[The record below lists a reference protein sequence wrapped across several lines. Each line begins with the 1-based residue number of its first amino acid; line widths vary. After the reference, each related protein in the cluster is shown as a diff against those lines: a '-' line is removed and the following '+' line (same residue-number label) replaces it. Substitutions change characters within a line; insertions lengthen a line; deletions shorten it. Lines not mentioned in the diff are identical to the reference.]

1 MDPKDLLAVMYYESG
16 LNPAIQNNGKAT
28 GLIQFMPDT
37 LKGLGFQGDQHD
49 FKQTDAESQ
58 LDYVEKYVR
67 NQMRYNG
74 GPFKSATQYYVA
86 NIWPAALRKPGVI
99 NQEPNTPIIES
110 DPKVQKYPGVTLAFE
125 RQSYK
130 QNSGLDVDK
139 DGVISYGDL
148 DKVMNG
154 VKSSSGFRFA
164 LNQLENGKEYAV
176 NTKPPTEKKP
186 ESKPEKV
193 DESYLAQVDNL
204 LDGFLSSLE
213 AEARQNLMK
222 KKSDLKSLDKNT
234 MLITIASNDSIDSI
248 EFARIVC
255 AALDEEVQAD
265 SSIMSSNDQVEVQT
279 TVYGPGELCFHAV
292 AQLVESLVE
301 TFEEATKK
309 IGGVKIKAEVLRNA
323 YANYPAL
330 DIKAATTA
338 YRKFHYKFIK

>member
-28 GLIQFMPDT
+28 GLIQFMPST

-86 NIWPAALRKPGVI
+86 NIWPAALKKPGVI
-99 NQEPNTPIIES
+99 SQDPNTPIIES

-148 DKVMNG
+148 DKVMSG

-176 NTKPPTEKKP
+176 NTKPPTTKKP
-186 ESKPEKV
+186 EAEKV

-213 AEARQNLMK
+213 AEAHQNLIK
-222 KKSDLKSLDKNT
+222 KKSDLKKLDKNT
-234 MLITIASNDSIDSI
+234 MLIAIGSNDLVDSI

-255 AALDEEVQAD
+255 AALNEEVQAD
-265 SSIMSSNDQVEVQT
+265 SSIMSGNDKIEVQT
-279 TVYGPGELCFHAV
+279 IVYGPSELCFQAV

-301 TFEEATKK
+301 TFEDATKK
-309 IGGVKIKAEVLRNA
+309 IGGIKIKAEVLKNA
-323 YANYPAL
+323 HTNYLAL